1 MRRTLE
7 QQTEDDTVT
16 WSVIKSQGPA
26 GTKKSVPSMGEEETH
41 LNSLHDENIT
51 NKSAKKRGKKKSV
64 IPTLSPDGGS
74 TVTTFSTNSK
84 CKNDENWKVGGASIF
99 TGMNCADFTEAKS
112 NELYC
117 NKIQELQDGEFD
129 GSTMKEACW

>member
-64 IPTLSPDGGS
+64 TPTLSPDGGS

-99 TGMNCADFTEAKS
+99 KGMNCADFTEAKS